1 MSSSYTYKDAVEKIK
16 EAQAKHEQVKKEA
29 DEQESSSLSFLQRDG
44 RTRSALTM
52 WFMVGFFG
60 LLAGCFLFT
69 LWYNNNAVQWIIE
82 LQTKGLQE
90 EAKQVSLLELDKVLS
105 VVIGALGTSLG
116 FIIGYYFKEKNK

>member
-1 MSSSYTYKDAVEKIK
+1 
-16 EAQAKHEQVKKEA
+16 
-29 DEQESSSLSFLQRDG
+29 
-44 RTRSALTM
+44 M